1 MDEWKEIKIDMIAVV
16 KIKPVDILY
25 INLYLYLDGWMD
37 KYVNSMDELIVE

>member
-1 MDEWKEIKIDMIAVV
+1 MDEWKEIKIDMIAV